1 MQLQNVNLFK
11 NFLRAISILFHLFS
25 KNVSVKIDVESAE
38 S

>member
-1 MQLQNVNLFK
+1 MQLQNVNFFK

-25 KNVSVKIDVESAE
+25 KNILVTIGIESAE